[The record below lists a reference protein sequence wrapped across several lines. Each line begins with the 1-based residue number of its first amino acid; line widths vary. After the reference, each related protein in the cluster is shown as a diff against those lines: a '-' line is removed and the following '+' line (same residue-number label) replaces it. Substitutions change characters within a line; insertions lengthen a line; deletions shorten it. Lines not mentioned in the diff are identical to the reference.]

1 MFRLE
6 RRFADEMIAHAQQ
19 EDPNECCGILAGAD
33 GRVAQLYRTINAD
46 SSPFRYTIEPKDL
59 LRVYR
64 EVEAKGWDVV
74 GIYHSHTHTQAYPSA
89 TDVNLAAWPGALYF
103 IVSLMDKNR
112 PHIRAFHIDDARIEE
127 DDVALV

>member
-6 RRFADEMIAHAQQ
+6 QRFADEMIAHAQQ
-19 EDPNECCGILAGAD
+19 DDPNECCGILAGAD
-33 GRVAQLYRTINAD
+33 GQVAQLYRTVNAEG
-46 SSPFRYTIEPKDL
+46 SPFRYTIEPKDL

-64 EVEAKGWDVV
+64 EIEAKGWDVV

-89 TDVNLAAWPGALYF
+89 TDVKLAAWPGALYF

-112 PHIRAFHIDDARIEE
+112 PLIRAFRIDDGRIEE
-127 DDVALV
+127 QELQLA